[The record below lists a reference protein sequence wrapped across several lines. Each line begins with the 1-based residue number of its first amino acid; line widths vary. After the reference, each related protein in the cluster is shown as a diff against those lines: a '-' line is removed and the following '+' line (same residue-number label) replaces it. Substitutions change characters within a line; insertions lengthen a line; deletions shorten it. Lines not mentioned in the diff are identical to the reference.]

1 MTEFRLMMDRFK
13 NIVTR
18 KVNGEEVY
26 SLIKEHISKG
36 EVIIVDFSG
45 IDTMTTYFAKQ
56 VFGKLYTE
64 LGSEEFD
71 KWIKIDEDK
80 MSPDVDLVL
89 RIGIDGAIATM

>member
-26 SLIKEHISKG
+26 NLIREHMSKG
-36 EVIIVDFSG
+36 EVIIVDFTG

-71 KWIKIDEDK
+71 NWIKIDEDK